1 MTFSGRPSSSVSPV
15 APQLRSWLITP
26 RTSGILAGA
35 ADDANSTLGQPTS
48 VLDALNA
55 LEGDELPTSL
65 GDDALNVPAVPG
77 SDTTPEATTD
87 TPAAPGSDPALA
99 VPDILFAR
107 PAGLV
112 GTTLGFTA
120 FVVTSP
126 FTAMAECV
134 DEAWDTL
141 VITPGEWTFT
151 RSLGDFE

>member
-1 MTFSGRPSSSVSPV
+1 MTFLAAIALASPLAIADTGSKGSNDAV
-15 APQLRSWLITP
+15 A
-26 RTSGILAGA
+26 
-35 ADDANSTLGQPTS
+35 
-48 VLDALNA
+48 
-55 LEGDELPTSL
+55 DE
-65 GDDALNVPAVPG
+65 
-77 SDTTPEATTD
+77 
-87 TPAAPGSDPALA
+87 ALA

-151 RSLGDFE
+151 RSLG